1 MPAGARVKW
10 KDILAGLV
18 QLAALQEQRA
28 ETSVLK
34 NHVLENCN
42 AQAVWLCLMPK
53 LCHIHTQVGIW
64 CFGL

>member
-28 ETSVLK
+28 ETSV
-34 NHVLENCN
+34 
-42 AQAVWLCLMPK
+42 
-53 LCHIHTQVGIW
+53 
-64 CFGL
+64 